1 VDFALTGH
9 ARARMQQRGIR
20 AEALDCLLEF
30 GREAFDH
37 RGHAVIL
44 YLDKRARRRLA
55 RTQPGR
61 KDVER
66 LARCYAVLSR
76 EGEVIT
82 VGHRYRRIGRG

>member
-1 VDFALTGH
+1 MDVALTGH
-9 ARARMQQRGIR
+9 ARARMRQRAIGADAI
-20 AEALDCLLEF
+20 DCLFEF

-55 RTQPGR
+55 HSQPGR
-61 KDVER
+61 KDLER